1 MEMFAELRNTGTE
14 LFGAV
19 GAWVFDEWKDL
30 NKTFFSGKNKSGPI
44 IWGTSLQDESLG
56 YYFVSENL
64 IYLHKNLM
72 RPVYPSND
80 LKWGIDHLNKTLTR
94 DVLLHEMIHQAIH
107 QTGGWEGQDSHNNH
121 RFVQE
126 VNRIAELLGLD
137 VKARVIKQKKGR
149 EKVTRLSQQRYL
161 TLKELYHFPYSSR
174 PGAYYY
180 RQL

>member
-19 GAWVFDEWKDL
+19 GAWVFDEWKAL

-56 YYFVSENL
+56 YYSVSENL

-72 RPVYPSND
+72 
-80 LKWGIDHLNKTLTR
+80 
-94 DVLLHEMIHQAIH
+94 
-107 QTGGWEGQDSHNNH
+107 QDSHNNH